1 MTAPVTPHRD
11 ASLDGLRGMAVALVI
26 AYHLNLVG
34 IGWVG
39 VQLFFVLSGF
49 LITRLLLALDGQQ
62 GLATQLRVFY
72 GRRALRIVPLA
83 LLYLLLLLAALP
95 LLPDAQQTAVA
106 AQWPFAASYTSNWY
120 VMGEWH
126 ARTFYLDHFWSLAV
140 EEQFYLLWPLLV
152 LTLPRRWLPAVMLA
166 LVLAGPLLRLGVW
179 WLWPFAAADAR
190 PHAVAVCTVSQ
201 LDAFA
206 IGGLMCFARER
217 LQKLAAPALWLAA
230 ALLLAGLAAAM
241 LPTAPQTA
249 PLTLGYP
256 NTLPQSGQWLW
267 GYSVVNALAALL
279 LGLVVHRGFAH
290 GLFTKPAL
298 VRLGEVS
305 YAAYLLHFPLAHLC
319 RPAINQLHRLT
330 GLDPVPTVLL
340 FLPVYLSLLL
350 GLCLL
355 AREAVEN
362 PCLRLKQRW
371 FPMPL
376 ATRP

>member
-1 MTAPVTPHRD
+1 MTVSVAPHRN
-11 ASLDGLRGMAVALVI
+11 ASLDGLRGLAVALVI

-34 IGWVG
+34 VGWVG

-49 LITRLLLALDGQQ
+49 LITRQLLDLQARPSRTG
-62 GLATQLRVFY
+62 TRLRVFY

-83 LLYLLLLLAALP
+83 AVYLLLLWAARPWLAPTQA
-95 LLPDAQQTAVA
+95 AAVT
-106 AQWPFAASYTSNWY
+106 AQWPFAATYTSNWY
-120 VMGEWH
+120 AMGDWH
-126 ARTFYLDHFWSLAV
+126 AKTYFLDHFWSLAV
-140 EEQFYLLWPLLV
+140 EEQFYLLWPLL
-152 LTLPRRWLPAVMLA
+152 LFALPARWRLAALLA
-166 LVLAGPLLRLGVW
+166 LVLAGPLLRLAVW
-179 WLWPFAAADAR
+179 LWWPFAAPENR
-190 PHAVAVCTVSQ
+190 PHAVAVCTFSQ

-206 IGGLMCFARER
+206 MGGLVALAGER
-217 LQKLAAPALWLAA
+217 LRRVPAPALWLVGALALAWLLGLMVPAA
-230 ALLLAGLAAAM
+230 AS
-241 LPTAPQTA
+241 TA

-256 NTLPQSGQWLW
+256 NTLPQAGQWLW
-267 GYSVVNALAALL
+267 GYTVVNALAALL
-279 LGLVVHRGFAH
+279 LGLVVHRGFAR
-290 GLFTKPAL
+290 GLFAQPAL

-355 AREAVEN
+355 AREGIEN

-371 FPMPL
+371 FPMP
-376 ATRP
+376 ATP